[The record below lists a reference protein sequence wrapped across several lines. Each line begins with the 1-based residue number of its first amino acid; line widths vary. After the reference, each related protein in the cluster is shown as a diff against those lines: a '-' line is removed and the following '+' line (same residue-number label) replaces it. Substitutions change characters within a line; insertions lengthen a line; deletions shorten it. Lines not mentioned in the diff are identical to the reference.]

1 MDNMKQATSG
11 KYLGLPMTIGRTK
24 NLVFGNIK
32 CKVNSKLQRW
42 KQKLLSQGG
51 KEVLVKAVIMAMP
64 SYAVLVKAV
73 IMAMPSYAMSCFRL
87 PKGLCKDIS
96 RKVANFW
103 WRSEDN
109 RRKVHWAS

>member
-11 KYLGLPMTIGRTK
+11 KYLGLPMTIGRAK

-51 KEVLVKAVIMAMP
+51 KE
-64 SYAVLVKAV
+64 VLVKAV